1 MRGLLVI
8 YWIIIFS
15 ILTDNSLFSQ
25 EKIKISKVVIDAG
38 HGGKDPGA
46 PGKKTQEKVIT
57 LKIALKLGEMIK
69 KEFRDVS
76 VYYTR
81 DLDEF
86 IELHQRVGLAN
97 QKKADLFISIH
108 CNSNPSK
115 SMQGSET
122 YVMGLHRSEA
132 NLAIA
137 KTENASILMEPDYEK
152 SYDGFDPNSAES
164 YITFSLF
171 QNAYLE
177 QSTDFATIVQEE
189 LTRSGLT
196 DRGVRQAG
204 FLVLYKTT
212 MPSVLIEAGFLSNS
226 EEEKFLI
233 SQSGQE
239 TIASGIFRAF
249 KRFRMK
255 MEGTNGAVKE
265 EVSET
270 GIPERSTPPPETKR
284 KTENPV
290 KKHVPEQEIIF
301 SVQIATSPKEISLNS
316 PKFAGVKKVRMYR
329 HQGSFKYVTGELK
342 SLDEALKLQG
352 EIQQKGFRDA
362 FVVAFIGDKRIT
374 ATEAKK
380 ILEER
385 SVKAPGK

>member
-8 YWIIIFS
+8 SWIII
-15 ILTDNSLFSQ
+15 LTSLFDYSLFSQ
-25 EKIKISKVVIDAG
+25 EKVRISKVVIDAG

-46 PGKKTQEKVIT
+46 PGKKTQEKIIT
-57 LKIALKLGEMIK
+57 LKIALKLGEKIK
-69 KEFRDVS
+69 KEFNDVS

-81 DLDEF
+81 DNDEF

-97 QKKADLFISIH
+97 RKKADLFISIH
-108 CNSNPSK
+108 CNSNPSS
-115 SMQGSET
+115 SMKGSET
-122 YVMGLHRSEA
+122 YVMGLHRTDA

-137 KTENASILMEPDYEK
+137 KTENAAILMEPDYEK

-171 QNAYLE
+171 QNAFLE

-189 LTRSGLT
+189 MTKSGLT

-212 MPSVLIEAGFLSNS
+212 MPSVLIETGFLSNAD
-226 EEEKFLI
+226 EEKFLI

-239 TIASGIFRAF
+239 TISSGIFKAF
-249 KRFRMK
+249 KRFKMK
-255 MEGTNGAVKE
+255 MEGANSSSKNE
-265 EVSET
+265 ISET
-270 GIPERSTPPPETKR
+270 IAPEIKTPPPESKKKNEKSL
-284 KTENPV
+284 KTEGSD
-290 KKHVPEQEIIF
+290 QGIIF

-316 PKFAGVKKVRMYR
+316 ANFSGLKKVRMYR
-329 HQGSFKYVTGELK
+329 HQGLFKYITGEEK
-342 SLDEALKLQG
+342 SLDEALKLQD
-352 EIQQKGFRDA
+352 EIQKKGFRDA

-374 ATEAKK
+374 VTEAKK
-380 ILEER
+380 ILGEKP
-385 SVKAPGK
+385 VK